1 MTLSPNL
8 LFVSQTIQT
17 YPTFAQAY
25 ADGKNIK
32 NFGLC
37 EHFEV
42 ARRFSNSGIVYRL
55 TLLNKNEATYNT
67 LDLSPNYPNA
77 N

>member
-17 YPTFAQAY
+17 YDNFAHAY

-37 EHFEV
+37 EHFRV
-42 ARRFSNSGIVYRL
+42 TARYSGSGIVYRVNL
-55 TLLNKNEATYNT
+55 YNKAQATYNT